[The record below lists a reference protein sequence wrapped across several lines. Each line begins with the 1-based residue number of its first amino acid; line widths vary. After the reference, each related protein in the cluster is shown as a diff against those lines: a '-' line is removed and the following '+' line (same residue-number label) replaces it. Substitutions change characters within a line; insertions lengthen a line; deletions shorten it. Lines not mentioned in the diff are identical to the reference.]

1 MVFTLTKGVKTSI
14 NRLYGEYAVR
24 QKFILFYQEEE
35 FIMNKTELVAAIADQ
50 AGLTK
55 KDAEKAVNAFTEV
68 VKKELKKKDGK
79 VQLVG
84 FGTFDVT
91 KRAARE
97 GRNPQTGAKM
107 KIKASKA
114 PRFKAGKALKDKVNK
129 KK

>member
-1 MVFTLTKGVKTSI
+1 
-14 NRLYGEYAVR
+14 
-24 QKFILFYQEEE
+24 
-35 FIMNKTELVAAIADQ
+35 MNKTELVAAIADQ

-55 KDAEKAVNAFTEV
+55 KDAEKALNAFTDV

-84 FGTFDVT
+84 FGTFDVA

-114 PRFKAGKALKDKVNK
+114 PRFKAGKALKDAVNSK
-129 KK
+129 YLKIAQVILRAISYEMARFLFNRTLRCLMYI